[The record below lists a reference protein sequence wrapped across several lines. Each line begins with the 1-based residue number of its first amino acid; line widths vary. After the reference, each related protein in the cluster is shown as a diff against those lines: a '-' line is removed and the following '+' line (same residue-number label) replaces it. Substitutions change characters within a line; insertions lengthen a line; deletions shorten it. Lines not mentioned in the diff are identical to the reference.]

1 MSGIYEFGYRTPRF
15 RADFHF
21 LLQRDGREPHLLDA
35 HCLDI
40 SEEGIAAQVA
50 EPLGVGSTVTLILTF
65 PGNSTTWRIPAKVCN
80 RQHEDH
86 GFAFIFSSQSER
98 DDVRRYVASLHGETV
113 RIFSRSK

>member
-21 LLQRDGREPHLLDA
+21 LLQTEGPPPRLLDA
-35 HCLDI
+35 RCLDI

-50 EPLGVGSTVTLILTF
+50 DHLTVGAVVTLMLTF

-80 RQHEDH
+80 RQDEDH

-98 DDVRRYVASLHGETV
+98 DDVRRYVASLHGDTV
-113 RIFSRSK
+113 RMISRSK